1 MVNRTK
7 YQIDF
12 YYYSWVSLLAIT
24 LVLVFGTIVG
34 FESARAQVDSL
45 EQPSLAQ
52 QIINPVD
59 ELVPSAGGNNSGITI
74 VEFGDYICIH
84 CSNFNRDVKDLL
96 ISEYVDSG
104 QANFIY
110 KDFPVNDRETKLST
124 LAAEASY
131 CAAEQDKYW
140 EYHDELFRNTKRD
153 TNQNWVNLENLK
165 EFAANVGVVNG
176 SQFESCL
183 NSHKYV
189 QLVKDNELLART
201 LEIPSTPSFVI
212 ANTNSTSV
220 GSATRNSTAPTL
232 ILMVGEQPHTVFGEA
247 IAIVKDMNTNSGVLL
262 GGNYI

>member
-1 MVNRTK
+1 LN
-7 YQIDF
+7 
-12 YYYSWVSLLAIT
+12 
-24 LVLVFGTIVG
+24 
-34 FESARAQVDSL
+34 SA
-45 EQPSLAQ
+45 
-52 QIINPVD
+52 IINVSTVQILR
-59 ELVPSAGGNNSGITI
+59 E
-74 VEFGDYICIH
+74 
-84 CSNFNRDVKDLL
+84 VKDLL

-140 EYHDELFRNTKRD
+140 EYHDELFRNTKRVI
-153 TNQNWVNLENLK
+153 NQNWVNLENLK

-183 NSHKYV
+183 SSHKYV

-212 ANTNSTSV
+212 ANANSTSV
-220 GSATRNSTAPTL
+220 GSATGNSAAPTL
-232 ILMVGEQPHTVFGEA
+232 ILVVGEQPHTVFGEA
-247 IAIVKDMNTNSGVLL
+247 IALVKEINPDRGILSSGITS
-262 GGNYI
+262 G